1 MERFSE
7 NFGWIE
13 ILFVAVVALGFGA
26 YQLWSVNRE
35 IRADRVAKERES
47 GAGAGHPVG
56 EHELDDR

>member
-7 NFGWIE
+7 HFGWVE
-13 ILFVAVVALGFGA
+13 ILFTAVVALGFGF

-35 IRADRVAKERES
+35 IRRDKEKATRDLES
-47 GAGAGHPVG
+47 GAGHPVG